1 MFADERV
8 ERAQRFSLQ
17 NIGRGDSICL
27 LLGGSLPGQ
36 RVRSF
41 QFEEVVARIFF
52 LQLARQRER
61 LRKPLLMFVQSQ
73 QQQLGIVTLPM
84 SSLRH
89 ALEGL
94 KAPLL
99 LPARAGPAGP
109 SFWPQPEGC
118 GG

>member
-8 ERAQRFSLQ
+8 ERAQRLSLQ

-27 LLGGSLPGQ
+27 LLSGSLPGQ

-41 QFEEVVARIFF
+41 QFEEVVARIF
-52 LQLARQRER
+52 LLHLSRQRER
-61 LRKPLLMFVQSQ
+61 LRKPLLVFAESQ

-84 SSLRH
+84 SSMRH

-94 KAPLL
+94 KTPL
-99 LPARAGPAGP
+99 P
-109 SFWPQPEGC
+109 
-118 GG
+118 